1 MSTENFNS
9 GNALTSSS
17 KFKTW
22 TPVILSI
29 IVGLVLLISGFSKAF
44 GIDLFIRQIRNYQII
59 TNPLLIIFVAWGFI
73 TVECCLGA
81 ALTLNFQPK
90 ISVPAG
96 GFIFLLFIGATG
108 WAWATGVTD
117 DCGCFGAWIQRTPK
131 EAMVEDIFLFAA
143 LMIAW
148 KWNRSFKKWPFYLK
162 EFLIVIAF
170 LAGLSLPL
178 IAGPLLARI
187 TTAVTGP
194 AKEGLEPFVL
204 KNFSQKD
211 LSVGK
216 HIIFILST
224 DCSHCRA
231 EMDHLNMIAEDKS
244 LPDVIGLCMNDK
256 KQIDEFKL
264 DFDPAFE
271 IYRIPDDDFWRLL
284 GDGEIPRTIL
294 INEGT
299 IIKKWDFAAP
309 SIDEL
314 KAAAAKH

>member
-1 MSTENFNS
+1 MT
-9 GNALTSSS
+9 
-17 KFKTW
+17 
-22 TPVILSI
+22 
-29 IVGLVLLISGFSKAF
+29 
-44 GIDLFIRQIRNYQII
+44 
-59 TNPLLIIFVAWGFI
+59 
-73 TVECCLGA
+73 
-81 ALTLNFQPK
+81 
-90 ISVPAG
+90 
-96 GFIFLLFIGATG
+96 
-108 WAWATGVTD
+108 
-117 DCGCFGAWIQRTPK
+117 
-131 EAMVEDIFLFAA
+131 
-143 LMIAW
+143 AW
-148 KWNRSFKKWPFYLK
+148 KWNRSFKKWPFYFK
-162 EFLIVIAF
+162 EFLITIAF

-204 KNFSQKD
+204 KDFSQKD

-216 HIIFILST
+216 HIIYILST

-244 LPDVIGLCMNDK
+244 QPEVIAFCMNDK
-256 KQIDEFKL
+256 KQIDDFKF
-264 DFDPAFE
+264 DFEPAFE

-284 GDGEIPRTIL
+284 GDGDIPRTIL

-314 KAAAAKH
+314 KAAEAKH